1 MKKYLINLAI
11 FLTIGVLA
19 LVSLNLYIQEKAT
32 KNFIETLDSLVIER
46 DSTNSLRNYEVL
58 NDSINNL
65 CKQWLN
71 DGTSK

>member
-32 KNFIETLDSLVIER
+32 NNFIETLNSLIIER
-46 DSTNSLRNYEVL
+46 DSTYSLRNYEVL

-65 CKQWLN
+65 CKQWL
-71 DGTSK
+71 DDDTSK

>member
-1 MKKYLINLAI
+1 MKKYLIRLTV
-11 FLTIGVLA
+11 FLSIGILA
-19 LVSLNLYIQEKAT
+19 LVSLNFYIQEKAT
-32 KNFIETLDSLVIER
+32 KNFIETLDSLIIER